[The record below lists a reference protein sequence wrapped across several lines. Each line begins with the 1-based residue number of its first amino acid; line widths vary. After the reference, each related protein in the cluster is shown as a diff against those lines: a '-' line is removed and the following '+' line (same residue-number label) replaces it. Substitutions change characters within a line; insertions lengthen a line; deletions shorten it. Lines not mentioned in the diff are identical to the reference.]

1 MFLSNPAPHPII
13 MLRQIYADDLDA
25 ILHFIY
31 NGEAHVR
38 EDNLN
43 DFLAT
48 AKFLQVLNVF

>member
-1 MFLSNPAPHPII
+1 
-13 MLRQIYADDLDA
+13 MLRQIYADDLEA